1 MISRLSGLPYRIW
14 QQFVSRPGEVAQA
27 VVEMA
32 LVLPVI
38 VVLLVGTVDV
48 GDAINSYLT
57 VIDVGR
63 DSARLGSKG
72 MATDTD
78 IRNMAVTEMSRLRD
92 TFNPATD
99 MTITRGTFD
108 GDTSIKVQV
117 CSNHSVIMP
126 GLSIITGNSFRM
138 CSSTRM
144 RTITSN

>member
-1 MISRLSGLPYRIW
+1 MASTLMVLPRLTWRR
-14 QQFVSRPGEVAQA
+14 VMKKGELAQA

-38 VVLLVGTVDV
+38 ILLLVGTVDV
-48 GDAINSYLT
+48 GDALNSYLT

-78 IRNMAVTEMSRLRD
+78 IRNMAATEMSHLRD

-99 MTITRGTFD
+99 MTITRATFD
-108 GDTSIKVQV
+108 GDATIKVQV
-117 CSNHSVIMP
+117 CSNHSLIMP
-126 GLSIITGNSFRM
+126 GLSAIIGDPLRM
-138 CSSTRM
+138 CSSTLM
-144 RTITSN
+144 RTITFN